1 MKPLPRLL
9 VWLSRIHQCQG
20 FGIQSPTDFDF
31 VRSVVNEHD
40 AYYAYDELQADNWLQ
55 RKLGELYFRVTNW
68 RQPATILTN
77 AYQPWFQAGCRS
89 ARILTD
95 LSPLTPSPSHLLT
108 SSPSHPLTS
117 SPSHLLNI
125 AHVEIEQHQLLEQL
139 YAHCNQQSVIIV
151 EGIWRDWQAWHAIEH
166 DTRTG
171 TTFDLYY
178 CGIVFCDTQRYK
190 HNYRINF

>member
-1 MKPLPRLL
+1 MTPMKRWL
-9 VWLSRIHQCQG
+9 VWLSRIHKCQG

-31 VRSVVNEHD
+31 VRTVVNEHSP
-40 AYYAYDELQADNWLQ
+40 YYAYDELQADNWMQ
-55 RKLGELYFRVTNW
+55 RKLGKLYFRVSNW

-77 AYQPWFQAGCRS
+77 DYQPWFQAGCRS
-89 ARILTD
+89 ARLSTVNCKLSTVNID
-95 LSPLTPSPSHLLT
+95 LAR
-108 SSPSHPLTS
+108 
-117 SPSHLLNI
+117 I
-125 AHVEIEQHQLLEQL
+125 EIEQYAQLEQI
-139 YAHCNQQSVIIV
+139 YTHCNQQSVIIV

-178 CGIVFCDTQRYK
+178 CGIVFFDTQRYK

>member
-1 MKPLPRLL
+1 MSPLPRFL
-9 VWLSRIHQCQG
+9 VWLSRIHKCQG

-40 AYYAYDELQADNWLQ
+40 AYYAYDEIIEENWLQ

-77 AYQPWFQAGCRS
+77 DYQPWFQNGCRS
-89 ARILTD
+89 AHIVSDLGNEPLQLARI
-95 LSPLTPSPSHLLT
+95 
-108 SSPSHPLTS
+108 
-117 SPSHLLNI
+117 
-125 AHVEIEQHQLLEQL
+125 EIEQHAQLEQF
-139 YAHCNQQSVIIV
+139 YTHCNQQSVIIV
-151 EGIWRDWQAWHAIEH
+151 EGIFRDWEAWHAIEH
-166 DTRTG
+166 DERTG

-178 CGIVFCDTQRYK
+178 CGIVFFDTQRFK

>member
-1 MKPLPRLL
+1 MSPLPRFL
-9 VWLSRIHQCQG
+9 VWLSRIHKCQG

-31 VRSVVNEHD
+31 VRTVVNEHS
-40 AYYAYDELQADNWLQ
+40 AYYAYDELQSDNWMQ
-55 RKLGELYFRVTNW
+55 RKLGKLYFRVANW

-77 AYQPWFQAGCRS
+77 DYQPWFQAGCRS
-89 ARILTD
+89 AHIVSD
-95 LSPLTPSPSHLLT
+95 LGDEALQL
-108 SSPSHPLTS
+108 
-117 SPSHLLNI
+117 
-125 AHVEIEQHQLLEQL
+125 AHIEIEQHQQLEQL

-151 EGIWRDWQAWHAIEH
+151 EGIYRDWQAWHAIEH

>member
-1 MKPLPRLL
+1 MKPLPRFF

-40 AYYAYDELQADNWLQ
+40 TYYAYDELQADNWLQ
-55 RKLGELYFRVTNW
+55 RKLGELYFRVSNW

-77 AYQPWFQAGCRS
+77 DYQPWFQAGCRS
-89 ARILTD
+89 ARLLTD
-95 LSPLTPSPSHLLT
+95 LSPLTPSPSHLL
-108 SSPSHPLTS
+108 
-117 SPSHLLNI
+117 NI
-125 AHVEIEQHQLLEQL
+125 ARIEIEQHQLLEQL

>member
-1 MKPLPRLL
+1 MNPLPRFL
-9 VWLSRIHQCQG
+9 VWLSRIHKCQG

-31 VRSVVNEHD
+31 VRTVVNEHD
-40 AYYAYDELQADNWLQ
+40 TYYTYNELQAKNWMQ
-55 RKLGELYFRVTNW
+55 RKLGELYFRIANW

-77 AYQPWFQAGCRS
+77 NYRPWFQAGCRS
-89 ARILTD
+89 ARIVSD
-95 LSPLTPSPSHLLT
+95 LDNEPLQLAR
-108 SSPSHPLTS
+108 
-117 SPSHLLNI
+117 I
-125 AHVEIEQHQLLEQL
+125 EIEQHQQLEQL
-139 YAHCNQQSVIIV
+139 YTRCNQLSVIIV
-151 EGIWRDWQAWHAIEH
+151 EGIWRDWQTWHAIEH

>member
-1 MKPLPRLL
+1 MSPLPRFL
-9 VWLSRIHQCQG
+9 VWLSRIHKCQG

-31 VRSVVNEHD
+31 VRTVVNEHS
-40 AYYAYDELQADNWLQ
+40 AYYAYDELQADSWMQ
-55 RKLGELYFRVTNW
+55 RKLGKLYFRVANW

-77 AYQPWFQAGCRS
+77 DYQPWFQNGCRS
-89 ARILTD
+89 AHIVSD
-95 LSPLTPSPSHLLT
+95 LSDEALQL
-108 SSPSHPLTS
+108 
-117 SPSHLLNI
+117 
-125 AHVEIEQHQLLEQL
+125 AHIEIEQHQQLEQL

-151 EGIWRDWQAWHAIEH
+151 EGICRDWQAWHAIEH

>member
-1 MKPLPRLL
+1 MNPLPRFL
-9 VWLSRIHQCQG
+9 VWLSRIHKCQG

-31 VRSVVNEHD
+31 VRTVVNEHD
-40 AYYAYDELQADNWLQ
+40 TYYTYNELQAKNWMQ
-55 RKLGELYFRVTNW
+55 RKLGELYFRITNW

-77 AYQPWFQAGCRS
+77 NYLPWFQAGCRS
-89 ARILTD
+89 ARIVSD
-95 LSPLTPSPSHLLT
+95 LDDEPLQLAR
-108 SSPSHPLTS
+108 
-117 SPSHLLNI
+117 I
-125 AHVEIEQHQLLEQL
+125 EIEQHQQLEQL
-139 YAHCNQQSVIIV
+139 YTRCNQLSVIIV
-151 EGIWRDWQAWHAIEH
+151 EGIWRDWQTWHAIEH

>member
-1 MKPLPRLL
+1 MSPLPRFL
-9 VWLSRIHQCQG
+9 VWLSRIHKCQG

-31 VRSVVNEHD
+31 VRTVVNEHS
-40 AYYAYDELQADNWLQ
+40 AYYAYDELQSDNWMQ
-55 RKLGELYFRVTNW
+55 CKLGKLYFRVANW

-77 AYQPWFQAGCRS
+77 DYQPWFQAGCRS
-89 ARILTD
+89 AHIVSDLGDEPLQLARID
-95 LSPLTPSPSHLLT
+95 
-108 SSPSHPLTS
+108 
-117 SPSHLLNI
+117 
-125 AHVEIEQHQLLEQL
+125 IEQHQQLEQL

-151 EGIWRDWQAWHAIEH
+151 EGIYRNWQAWHAIEH

>member
-1 MKPLPRLL
+1 MR
-9 VWLSRIHQCQG
+9 
-20 FGIQSPTDFDF
+20 
-31 VRSVVNEHD
+31 
-40 AYYAYDELQADNWLQ
+40 
-55 RKLGELYFRVTNW
+55 RKLGKLYFRVANW

-77 AYQPWFQAGCRS
+77 DYQPWFQAGCRS
-89 ARILTD
+89 AHIVSD
-95 LSPLTPSPSHLLT
+95 LGDEALQL
-108 SSPSHPLTS
+108 
-117 SPSHLLNI
+117 
-125 AHVEIEQHQLLEQL
+125 AHIEIEQHQQLEQL

-151 EGIWRDWQAWHAIEH
+151 EGIWHDWQAWHAIEH

>member
-1 MKPLPRLL
+1 MSPLPRFL
-9 VWLSRIHQCQG
+9 VWLSRIHKCQG

-31 VRSVVNEHD
+31 VRTVVNEHS
-40 AYYAYDELQADNWLQ
+40 AYYAYDELQSDNWMR
-55 RKLGELYFRVTNW
+55 RKLGKLYFRVANW
-68 RQPATILTN
+68 RQPTTILTHN
-77 AYQPWFQAGCRS
+77 YQPWFQAGCRS
-89 ARILTD
+89 AHIVSD
-95 LSPLTPSPSHLLT
+95 LGDEALQL
-108 SSPSHPLTS
+108 
-117 SPSHLLNI
+117 
-125 AHVEIEQHQLLEQL
+125 AHIEIEQHQQLEQL

-151 EGIWRDWQAWHAIEH
+151 ESIWHDWQAWHAIEH

>member
-1 MKPLPRLL
+1 MNPLPRFL
-9 VWLSRIHQCQG
+9 VWLSRIHKCQG

-31 VRSVVNEHD
+31 VRTVVNEHD
-40 AYYAYDELQADNWLQ
+40 TYYTYNELQAKNWMQ
-55 RKLGELYFRVTNW
+55 RKLGELYFRITNW

-77 AYQPWFQAGCRS
+77 NYLPWFQAGCRS
-89 ARILTD
+89 ARIVSD
-95 LSPLTPSPSHLLT
+95 LDDEPLQLAR
-108 SSPSHPLTS
+108 
-117 SPSHLLNI
+117 I
-125 AHVEIEQHQLLEQL
+125 EIEQHQQLEQL
-139 YAHCNQQSVIIV
+139 YTRSNQLSVIIV
-151 EGIWRDWQAWHAIEH
+151 EGIWRDWQTWHAIEH

>member
-1 MKPLPRLL
+1 MSPLPRFL
-9 VWLSRIHQCQG
+9 VWLSRIHKCQG

-31 VRSVVNEHD
+31 VRTVVNEHS
-40 AYYAYDELQADNWLQ
+40 AYYAYDELQSDSWMR
-55 RKLGELYFRVTNW
+55 RKLGKLYFRVANW

-77 AYQPWFQAGCRS
+77 DYQPWFQAGCRS
-89 ARILTD
+89 AHIVSD
-95 LSPLTPSPSHLLT
+95 LGDEALQL
-108 SSPSHPLTS
+108 
-117 SPSHLLNI
+117 
-125 AHVEIEQHQLLEQL
+125 AHIKIEQHQQLEQL

-151 EGIWRDWQAWHAIEH
+151 EGICRDWQAWHAIEH

>member
-1 MKPLPRLL
+1 MSPLPRFL
-9 VWLSRIHQCQG
+9 VWLSRIHKCQG

-31 VRSVVNEHD
+31 VRTVVNEHS
-40 AYYAYDELQADNWLQ
+40 AYYAYDELQSDNWMQ
-55 RKLGELYFRVTNW
+55 RKLGKLYFRVANW

-77 AYQPWFQAGCRS
+77 DYQPWFQAGCRS
-89 ARILTD
+89 AHIVSD
-95 LSPLTPSPSHLLT
+95 LGDEALQL
-108 SSPSHPLTS
+108 
-117 SPSHLLNI
+117 
-125 AHVEIEQHQLLEQL
+125 AHIEIEQHQQLEQL

-151 EGIWRDWQAWHAIEH
+151 EGICRDWQAWHAIEH

>member
-1 MKPLPRLL
+1 MTPLPRFL
-9 VWLSRIHQCQG
+9 VWLSRIHKCQG

-31 VRSVVNEHD
+31 VRTVVNEHD
-40 AYYAYDELQADNWLQ
+40 TYYTYNELQAKNWMQ
-55 RKLGELYFRVTNW
+55 RKLGELYFRITNW

-77 AYQPWFQAGCRS
+77 NYLPWFQAGCRS
-89 ARILTD
+89 ARIVSD
-95 LSPLTPSPSHLLT
+95 LDNEPLQLAR
-108 SSPSHPLTS
+108 
-117 SPSHLLNI
+117 I
-125 AHVEIEQHQLLEQL
+125 EIEQHQQLEQL
-139 YAHCNQQSVIIV
+139 YTRCNQLSVIIV
-151 EGIWRDWQAWHAIEH
+151 EGIWRDWQTWHAIEH